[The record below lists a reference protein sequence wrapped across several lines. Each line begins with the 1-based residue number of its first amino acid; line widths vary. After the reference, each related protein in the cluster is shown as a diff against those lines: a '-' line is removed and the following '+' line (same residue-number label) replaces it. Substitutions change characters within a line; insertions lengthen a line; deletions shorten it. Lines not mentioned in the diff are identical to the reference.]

1 MQLTKKTKRIDL
13 TGAKTIS
20 FKVNN
25 LAELEKLLRT
35 AAKQT
40 EQLQQTLDEI
50 QRFQLSARS
59 QVDE

>member
-1 MQLTKKTKRIDL
+1 MQLTKKAKRIDL

-20 FKVNN
+20 FKANN

-50 QRFQLSARS
+50 QRFQLSARN

>member
-1 MQLTKKTKRIDL
+1 MQLTKKIDL
-13 TGAKTIS
+13 TGVKTVS
-20 FKVNN
+20 FKVSN

-50 QRFQLSARS
+50 QRFQLSARN

>member
-1 MQLTKKTKRIDL
+1 MLLTKKTKRIDL

-40 EQLQQTLDEI
+40 EQLQQALDEI
-50 QRFQLSARS
+50 QRFQLSARN

>member
-1 MQLTKKTKRIDL
+1 MEEQNERANLIESKRF
-13 TGAKTIS
+13 GFAAA
-20 FKVNN
+20 N
-25 LAELEKLLRT
+25 LDELEKLLRT

-50 QRFQLSARS
+50 QQFRLNIRS

>member
-1 MQLTKKTKRIDL
+1 MDKEKIERAGLIESKRF
-13 TGAKTIS
+13 S
-20 FKVNN
+20 FAATN
-25 LAELEKLLRT
+25 LDELEKLLRT

-50 QRFQLSARS
+50 QQFRLNTRS